1 MGVGVG
7 VGRGGVV
14 VFAYSIATIIFS
26 PIYGGCS
33 FINSPQTPKKQINH
47 GVYLFLVF
55 FFSRGGRLG
64 KKKVLSPFFFFSF
77 FPLLPQLAKHEER
90 GGGLGGERSE
100 EKSNC
105 TSLSK
110 TLRTIAPLL
119 RFVLFVHRY
128 IYI

>member
-26 PIYGGCS
+26 PFYGGCS
-33 FINSPQTPKKQINH
+33 FINSPQPPKKQINH

-64 KKKVLSPFFFFSF
+64 KKKSPVSFLFFSF
-77 FPLLPQLAKHEER
+77 FPLLPQLAKHEKNEER
-90 GGGLGGERSE
+90 GGVGGVGRGT
-100 EKSNC
+100 KRRKKQ
-105 TSLSK
+105 LY
-110 TLRTIAPLL
+110 LAL
-119 RFVLFVHRY
+119 
-128 IYI
+128 